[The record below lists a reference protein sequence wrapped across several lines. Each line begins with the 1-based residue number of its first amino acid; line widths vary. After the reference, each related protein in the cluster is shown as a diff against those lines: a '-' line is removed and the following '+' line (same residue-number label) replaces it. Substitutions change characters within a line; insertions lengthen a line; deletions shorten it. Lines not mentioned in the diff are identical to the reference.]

1 MGLYRLLDTVHGGFK
16 KKSPKRS
23 LLQFFG
29 IFLKYWNLDKF
40 PAGSSRSDAMQCF
53 ISLASGGGGRGGGQA
68 SKKGLHSCRPGLSCG
83 SICNCTEPKMG
94 HISKP

>member
-1 MGLYRLLDTVHGGFK
+1 MEVLQ
-16 KKSPKRS
+16 KKSPKRL

-40 PAGSSRSDAMQCF
+40 PGSSRSDAMQCS
-53 ISLASGGGGRGGGQA
+53 ISLASGGEGGKGRGRAMGGVKPPKRVCIPEGQGYHVVA
-68 SKKGLHSCRPGLSCG
+68 SVTVL
-83 SICNCTEPKMG
+83 MG